1 MKTIGNPLAG
11 KGRDE
16 PAFLACNRAVG
27 NGKMK
32 EVFICHRR
40 SARWHLESGDFAA
53 DTGGWSAVASDMSL
67 YPVIEP
73 AVHRRAVFWL
83 IAATAA
89 WGLSF
94 PVQKMLTLVQQELVP
109 AAGTWFLTSW
119 IICLRS
125 LMAAVVLLCWKP
137 GLLRGM
143 TREECRQ
150 GLLLGMIGGLGLM
163 LQADG
168 LAYTEASTSAFITQ
182 AYCVTLP
189 VWHCLSRR
197 QAPTWQLIAST
208 VMVLWGISILSG
220 FDWRTLHIGRGELE
234 TLAAAGAFTF
244 QIILLERP
252 RYQKNRPMPVTLL
265 MFVGFAAWSA
275 PVAVSN
281 APQLADLWQV
291 LAAPSVLGLLTVL
304 ALACTVFAYGIMNL
318 WQPKVTAT
326 EAGLIYCIEPVCAA
340 FYALFLPGLFSLWT
354 QVSYANEA
362 LTPVLISGG
371 LLITLANV
379 LLQLKFTKPPPAVT
393 ANG

>member
-1 MKTIGNPLAG
+1 
-11 KGRDE
+11 
-16 PAFLACNRAVG
+16 
-27 NGKMK
+27 MK
-32 EVFICHRR
+32 EVFISRQW
-40 SARWHLESGDFAA
+40 SARWELESGNFAA
-53 DTGGWSAVASDMSL
+53 DIKGWSAVASWMSP

-94 PVQKMLTLVQQELVP
+94 PVQKMLTLVQQEMVP

-137 GLLRGM
+137 ALLRGM

-150 GLLLGMIGGLGLM
+150 GLLLGMIGGMGLM

-168 LAYTEASTSAFITQ
+168 LAYTEASTSAFLTQ
-182 AYCVTLP
+182 AYCVILP

-220 FDWRTLHIGRGELE
+220 FNWRTLHIGRGEWE
-234 TLAAAGAFTF
+234 TLAAAGTFTF

-252 RYQKNRPMPVTLL
+252 RYQKNRPMPVTVL
-265 MFVGFAAWSA
+265 MFAGFAAWSA

-281 APQLADLWQV
+281 APQLADLWHV

-362 LTPVLISGG
+362 LTPTLISGG

-379 LLQLKFTKPPPAVT
+379 LLQLKFSKPPPPVT
-393 ANG
+393 ANC